1 MTLLRIIAIFII
13 IYLIFRVI
21 TMYVMPWLLRKF
33 IERQRKKF
41 YGDDPKSKRRSSQ
54 KKKDY
59 GDEVNVNIKNKRQ
72 ITSDDI
78 GEYVDYKEIKDKDTK
93 KSKKKKE

>member
-13 IYLIFRVI
+13 IYLFFRVI

-41 YGDDPKSKRRSSQ
+41 YGDDHKSKRRSNQ

-59 GDEVNVNIKNKRQ
+59 GDDVHANIKNKRQ

-93 KSKKKKE
+93 NSKKKKE